1 MILFRL
7 PYCRIPMFEEH
18 PIVVP
23 SVSRDVPV
31 LYRVGK
37 SAAGNDQLLTL
48 ASPHDIWFHVDGC
61 PSAHVVVEC
70 GGVALTRKQNHDLVV
85 QGAVLCKR
93 HSKQKSA
100 SRVPVLYA
108 VVGRVRKTDV
118 LGTVVV
124 EGKVGTY
131 VV

>member
-1 MILFRL
+1 
-7 PYCRIPMFEEH
+7 MFEEH
-18 PIVVP
+18 PIIIP

-48 ASPHDIWFHVDGC
+48 ASPDDIWFHVDGS
-61 PSAHVVVEC
+61 PSGHVIAEC
-70 GGVALTRKQNHDLVV
+70 GHLEGLTRKQKHDVVV

-108 VVGRVRKTDV
+108 LVGRVRKTDV

>member
-1 MILFRL
+1 
-7 PYCRIPMFEEH
+7 MFEEH

-48 ASPHDIWFHVDGC
+48 ASPDDIWFHVDGS
-61 PSAHVVVEC
+61 PSGHVIAEY
-70 GGVALTRKQNHDLVV
+70 GHLEGLTRKQKHDVVV

-108 VVGRVRKTDV
+108 LVGRVRKTDV